1 MNEQDIFNR
10 IRLITDKLTQKQQLQ
25 SLAKSNGIEINE
37 LELTEDTADAVVIS
51 VIALMLAKMNQDER
65 YRKLCDFGMQKR
77 SLKVEIINDYKQ
89 RANMLYNQF
98 KTGNM
103 TPVTD
108 IVDDVPY
115 DESYVN
121 DDINDDYFD
130 ESSKTRKEL
139 TKKSI
144 LGSLIGS
151 GGTIV
156 LGFTAACLVP
166 FVHMTLLELIA
177 ASAIGGGIGSIVGNN
192 VACKDLVPSKYAK
205 NVVESI
211 GDVLA
216 TMVKTEDEDVVTNIR
231 KFKKA
236 NKNLFD
242 ELKFWL
248 PSSIKETKNDTWNSL
263 PSELKR
269 SHEDLMNLCSK
280 MNGLKGYS
288 KSDVKEYVEAINDLL
303 NKTVKITKSGETA
316 IQEGFGF
323 TTKKNICNRVCEQID
338 IIDPFL
344 KELHKKLDAGE
355 IRDPK
360 TFRKW
365 YRQDVKVSYGYTG
378 GSTTSGDSFGG
389 TTYSYE
395 YGEPTLENYIGRV
408 ISVLR
413 MSTRDRY
420 VGKVFTSSE
429 HTMLTELHE
438 LLGQMKKD
446 MTSACKDGFNTFK
459 EYNPNVYKNTL
470 TKIIEELTKWD
481 EQSKDVYDMCTKKLG

>member
-37 LELTEDTADAVVIS
+37 LELTEDTVDAVVIS

-98 KTGNM
+98 KTGNT
-103 TPVTD
+103 TPVND

-115 DESYVN
+115 DESYVD
-121 DDINDDYFD
+121 DDIDDD
-130 ESSKTRKEL
+130 
-139 TKKSI
+139 
-144 LGSLIGS
+144 
-151 GGTIV
+151 TI
-156 LGFTAACLVP
+156 T
-166 FVHMTLLELIA
+166 
-177 ASAIGGGIGSIVGNN
+177 
-192 VACKDLVPSKYAK
+192 
-205 NVVESI
+205 
-211 GDVLA
+211 
-216 TMVKTEDEDVVTNIR
+216 
-231 KFKKA
+231 
-236 NKNLFD
+236 
-242 ELKFWL
+242 
-248 PSSIKETKNDTWNSL
+248 
-263 PSELKR
+263 
-269 SHEDLMNLCSK
+269 
-280 MNGLKGYS
+280 
-288 KSDVKEYVEAINDLL
+288 
-303 NKTVKITKSGETA
+303 
-316 IQEGFGF
+316 EGFGF

-395 YGEPTLENYIGRV
+395 YGEPTLENYIGRA

-438 LLGQMKKD
+438 LLSQMKKD